1 MPIINQP
8 PIEDMILIPVI
19 PLDDKY
25 VDTIMNKIASTPI
38 NGVPRKPNKSQL
50 CVVSLPKISA
60 EIEIQSLEALDTSH
74 NTQVGQPYKSPDK
87 GPFFTNR
94 ASKPRINPTFSIM
107 KG

>member
-38 NGVPRKPNKSQL
+38 
-50 CVVSLPKISA
+50 
-60 EIEIQSLEALDTSH
+60 
-74 NTQVGQPYKSPDK
+74 
-87 GPFFTNR
+87 
-94 ASKPRINPTFSIM
+94 
-107 KG
+107 

>member
-38 NGVPRKPNKSQL
+38 NGVPHKPNKSQL

-74 NTQVGQPYKSPDK
+74 NTQLASHTKVPIKAHFSPIE
-87 GPFFTNR
+87 P
-94 ASKPRINPTFSIM
+94 ASQE
-107 KG
+107 